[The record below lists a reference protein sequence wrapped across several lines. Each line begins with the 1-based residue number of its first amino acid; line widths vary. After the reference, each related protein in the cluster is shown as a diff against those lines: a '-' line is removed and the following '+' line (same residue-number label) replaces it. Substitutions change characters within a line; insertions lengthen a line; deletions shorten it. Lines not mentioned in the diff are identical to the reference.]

1 MTATSISSFLPPI
14 ESRPT
19 PNDTSCW
26 VVGWLHSAN
35 YRQQPSS
42 PPPASPVTS
51 FRGSYVAASLFV
63 CRLFYLHLLLKLRC
77 SHPTP
82 ASATFKSATCCLPVK
97 PITSS
102 LNQIS
107 SLPTALLFVSA
118 NLGRHELS
126 LSQLKVRL
134 SLLFLLQL
142 CWVFHHIRI
151 WGFNNMDDNG
161 YPVNPIIREI
171 ERWSLFSFLSNFMS
185 IQLGSINWLM
195 QSFLFHVSNNSRPFS
210 LHFLPIIFFLW

>member
-1 MTATSISSFLPPI
+1 MSLPAPICLPDFKDAT
-14 ESRPT
+14 
-19 PNDTSCW
+19 
-26 VVGWLHSAN
+26 
-35 YRQQPSS
+35 
-42 PPPASPVTS
+42 
-51 FRGSYVAASLFV
+51 
-63 CRLFYLHLLLKLRC
+63 FYLVVIRVCVCKNDNLK
-77 SHPTP
+77 P
-82 ASATFKSATCCLPVK
+82 
-97 PITSS
+97 
-102 LNQIS
+102 NQIS
-107 SLPTALLFVSA
+107 FLPTALLFVSA

-171 ERWSLFSFLSNFMS
+171 ERWSLFSFLSNFMC